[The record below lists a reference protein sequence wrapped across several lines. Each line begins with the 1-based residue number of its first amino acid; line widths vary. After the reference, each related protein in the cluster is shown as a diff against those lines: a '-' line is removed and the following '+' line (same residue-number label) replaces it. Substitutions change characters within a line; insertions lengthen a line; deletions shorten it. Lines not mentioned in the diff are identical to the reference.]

1 MYIKRS
7 YKTPSVEQ
15 IYNYKGHVFSWNMLF
30 PQQPIGSI
38 MTLTCLHE
46 NSALAQQPPP
56 APCIFFEK
64 PSIAAQVWN
73 FFVGLNPYSN
83 GPSRS
88 AHVRECLQKNLGH
101 QAFDSRRPP
110 RKEKNTTGKQHFT
123 VGKH

>member
-7 YKTPSVEQ
+7 YKTPFVEQ

-56 APCIFFEK
+56 PPCIFFRKTEH
-64 PSIAAQVWN
+64 
-73 FFVGLNPYSN
+73 
-83 GPSRS
+83 RS
-88 AHVRECLQKNLGH
+88 ASMELFCWTESIFKRTKPLCTR
-101 QAFDSRRPP
+101 SRVSSKKSWTP
-110 RKEKNTTGKQHFT
+110 G
-123 VGKH
+123 V